1 VDEKK
6 EDINK
11 WGYTD
16 LYNIGLLV
24 ATALCKVDCAEAPLA
39 QLLSHTEISK
49 FWDTDSKGIAWYAGK

>member
-1 VDEKK
+1 MDEKK

-39 QLLSHTEISK
+39 QLLSRTEISK
-49 FWDTDSKGIAWYAGK
+49 F